1 MDHLLK
7 NSMLKERGEDNMQY
21 LKNPENLI
29 KISYSLELLIIPLW
43 IVMHFYNTTSL
54 LIPFWILMFLIS
66 IIAVACSLKAKEKG
80 NVNYKWSY
88 RIGIILII
96 FTLLGIIV
104 NTYFEFFF
112 DWNNVAMILFSSLN

>member
-1 MDHLLK
+1 MH
-7 NSMLKERGEDNMQY
+7 Y
-21 LKNPENLI
+21 LKKGENLI
-29 KISYSLELLIIPLW
+29 KISYGLELLIIPLW

-80 NVNYKWSY
+80 NVNYKWSF
-88 RIGIILII
+88 RIGVILTI
-96 FTLLGIIV
+96 FTALGILV

-112 DWNNVAMILFSSLN
+112 NLLI